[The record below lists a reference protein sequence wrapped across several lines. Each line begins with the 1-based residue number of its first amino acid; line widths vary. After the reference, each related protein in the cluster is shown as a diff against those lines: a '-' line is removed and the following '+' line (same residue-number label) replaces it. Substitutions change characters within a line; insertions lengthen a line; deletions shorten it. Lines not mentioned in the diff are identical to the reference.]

1 MLARVVFET
10 KHQAADAFG
19 DLHGRNIYD
28 GCCQLDIRWCSSQDP
43 RNTNL
48 AFSCGDTMVTTAAA
62 RPATSVVGQYEF
74 SNTNNSVEVAT
85 TVEIVSGVA
94 ITPLAPMLAKAAGDN
109 SEDII
114 DDSTYSFLGHKDE
127 VFTVACCPADASL
140 VSSGTHNVNLQG
152 ISVGNA
158 TLQLPTST
166 VDSDDSS
173 EEPYELVEAPVSTPL
188 EDFKLIYA
196 CALEAFQLISGCS
209 KSVSNYLTYNG
220 LEGTHIKVIE
230 FVRDNDYLVCG
241 PGSIVQLDTSSTLSD
256 FIKMLEEHPKLQLSK
271 AIVMHEGNNMY
282 MQLRKVLEH
291 MTWTN
296 LSVPMFELLKEVPYT
311 IASDR
316 SCTQLEFDIAG
327 TGITYE
333 SSNCIGVYTENC
345 PGVVEEAERW
355 LGYSPDSFEVVDQ
368 GVQHF
373 FVMIWDPSGIDVMY
387 RFEGKPIFK
396 KGGMLGTCYYAITC
410 LITERAINR

>member
-1 MLARVVFET
+1 
-10 KHQAADAFG
+10 
-19 DLHGRNIYD
+19 
-28 GCCQLDIRWCSSQDP
+28 
-43 RNTNL
+43 
-48 AFSCGDTMVTTAAA
+48 MVTTATA
-62 RPATSVVGQYEF
+62 RPATSVLGQDEF

-85 TVEIVSGVA
+85 TFEIVSGVTN
-94 ITPLAPMLAKAAGDN
+94 IAPPAPVFAKAAGDN
-109 SEDII
+109 SKNII
-114 DDSTYSFLGHKDE
+114 VDSTYTFLGHNDE
-127 VFTVACCPADASL
+127 IFTVACCPTDAS
-140 VSSGTHNVNLQG
+140 VVASRTYSNVNLHG
-152 ISVGNA
+152 ISVGDA

-173 EEPYELVEAPVSTPL
+173 KEPYELVEAPVSTPL

-230 FVRDNDYLVCG
+230 FVSGNDYLVFVEGYC
-241 PGSIVQLDTSSTLSD
+241 D
-256 FIKMLEEHPKLQLSK
+256 
-271 AIVMHEGNNMY
+271 ARGNNMY

-291 MTWTN
+291 MTRKN

-345 PGVVEEAERW
+345 PEVVEEAKRHMPGTVYCPIPSGVWITVETPMLRSMW
-355 LGYSPDSFEVVDQ
+355 LGLTGPTSQRGYVSDVVLDRDPSIPLPWSEH
-368 GVQHF
+368 GL
-373 FVMIWDPSGIDVMY
+373 VMIY
-387 RFEGKPIFK
+387 
-396 KGGMLGTCYYAITC
+396 
-410 LITERAINR
+410 LIVSSWLDSTKSVKVA